1 MNVNAANEDMLS
13 VSELKSTTAE
23 RERERGGRERE
34 RDERAELE
42 SKKKTKMKIHFDE
55 CSQINHINLMRPLD
69 LIATFGGFV

>member
-23 RERERGGRERE
+23 REREMREQNRKGKE
-34 RDERAELE
+34 R
-42 SKKKTKMKIHFDE
+42 TKMKIHFDE
-55 CSQINHINLMRPLD
+55 CSQISHINLMRLLD